1 MDSPEPAQPQAIPKV
16 AIAVMAII
24 VVVLA
29 LVSLFANIQRA
40 HRDKVEQ
47 TIVKS
52 VTPTPSPAAR

>member
-1 MDSPEPAQPQAIPKV
+1 MV
-16 AIAVMAII
+16 VV

-29 LVSLFANIQRA
+29 LVSLFANIQRV
-40 HRDKVEQ
+40 HRDKIEQ